1 MSTVL
6 PRSANFSQ
14 KSSSHCKILDTKS
27 VTRNKLHY
35 WYAQIL
41 GSSIQTYLTTVIWCL
56 GFLESYRQNFN
67 VSDNRIMPVCGSVFS
82 NVLTFSCVQWPG
94 WHAQQNKYQHNQY
107 SALATG
113 WMSTMPGND
122 QKFLFLE
129 SIKSSGVHPVSH
141 WLGIRH
147 KTVEAWRTG
156 QECKK
161 LYNHSI
167 SLYGKALNYAQRQ
180 TH

>member
-1 MSTVL
+1 MH
-6 PRSANFSQ
+6 NFSQ
-14 KSSSHCKILDTKS
+14 KSSSHFEILDTKS
-27 VTRNKLHY
+27 VTRNKSHY

-41 GSSIQTYLTTVIWCL
+41 GASIQTYLTAVIWCL
-56 GFLESYRQNFN
+56 GFLESYRQNSN

-94 WHAQQNKYQHNQY
+94 WHASNMHNKTNTSLIN

-113 WMSTMPGND
+113 WMSIMPGND
-122 QKFLFLE
+122 QKYLFLQ
-129 SIKSSGVHPVSH
+129 SIKSSGVHPASH

-161 LYNHSI
+161 LYNHSPI